1 MFTGLVEAV
10 GRVVGVDDGASG
22 RRLRLQTSLE
32 RLTPGDS
39 VSVNGVCLTATA
51 IDGGTFSADV
61 GPETLR
67 VTTLGRLN
75 DGDSVNLER
84 SMRADGRFGGHFVQG
99 HVDGTGTIAAIR
111 PDGEAHWLTV
121 TYPGPL
127 AALFVPKGSVA
138 IDGIS
143 LTVAAL
149 RDLQLDV
156 MIIPFT
162 WQATTLAS
170 RQVGDMV
177 NLECDMIG
185 KYVARILEARAL
197 G

>member
-10 GRVVGVDDGASG
+10 GRVASVEDTGSG
-22 RRLRLQTSLE
+22 RRLRFQTSLE
-32 RLTPGDS
+32 DLTPGDS

-51 IDGGTFSADV
+51 IDGGVFSADV

-67 VTTLGRLN
+67 VTTLGRLKT
-75 DGDSVNLER
+75 GDIVNLER

-99 HVDGTGTIAAIR
+99 HVDGTGTIASIR

-127 AALFVPKGSVA
+127 APLFVPKGSVA

-149 RDLQLDV
+149 RDSQLDV

-162 WQATTLAS
+162 WQATNLAS

-185 KYVARILEARAL
+185 KYVARILEIR